1 MLEPEVQIETL
12 ADPWQYAPAQLDLAR
27 RVAARLG
34 RGVLV
39 LCELPLG

>member
-12 ADPWQYAPAQLDLAR
+12 ADPRHYPPSQIEFAR

-34 RGVLV
+34 RGLLV
-39 LCELPLG
+39 LCEAPQG